1 MHVLSTP
8 PAFIL
13 SQDQTLK
20 KMCLFQVQHKLTSL
34 HIPFYCFKGSFDR
47 SLNVPVSPGCLVQ
60 RIFEDCICVSLFSYQ
75 GSHLFTVLRQL
86 VYYITSFYWCQ
97 LLFFI
102 FLNKKQENGEGGIW
116 TLAPLLTTYSLS
128 RGAPSA
134 TWVLLHMPDSFRD
147 DIFKSGE
154 GGIRTHASFRTNGF
168 QDRLVMTA
176 SIPLRASLTETIG
189 IISAVSSPVNHYF
202 HLFLTFFVRF
212 FLLSFTGFLS
222 ILSIRITQNLCQ

>member
-1 MHVLSTP
+1 MFVP
-8 PAFIL
+8 G
-13 SQDQTLK
+13 
-20 KMCLFQVQHKLTSL
+20 QHKLTSL
-34 HIPFYCFKGSFDR
+34 YIP
-47 SLNVPVSPGCLVQ
+47 
-60 RIFEDCICVSLFSYQ
+60 
-75 GSHLFTVLRQL
+75 FTVLKDLSIVLWMCLSLQTVSFKEFSRI
-86 VYYITSFYWCQ
+86 VYVFHCSVIKVLICSPSCDSLFTISHHFIDVNSYF
-97 LLFFI
+97 LFFS
-102 FLNKKQENGEGGIW
+102 NKKQENGEGGIW

-154 GGIRTHASFRTNGF
+154 GGIRTHAPFRTNGF